1 MGAAIMDEKNA
12 ISGIPNQNPTIWM
25 QNVAIAFLAF
35 QAAGQILAS
44 KWLGYP
50 EIPTV
55 ALTALMC
62 DLLLDDKLFQCPFGA
77 NPKRNRKAGFIIV
90 LTVGSMVAGW
100 IAKERGL
107 ACGLW
112 LAMAMKG
119 ALTASFLFWK
129 EKKPFAEEAALK

>member
-1 MGAAIMDEKNA
+1 MGAAIMAEQHA
-12 ISGIPNQNPTIWM
+12 ISGIPNQNPTIWL

-55 ALTALMC
+55 ALTALTC
-62 DLLLDDKLFQCPFGA
+62 DLLLDNKLFQWPLGA
-77 NPKRNRKAGFIIV
+77 NPKRNRKLGFIIV
-90 LTVGSMVAGW
+90 LALGSMVAGG

-112 LAMAMKG
+112 LAMAIKG
-119 ALTASFLFWK
+119 ALTVSFLFWK
-129 EKKPFAEEAALK
+129 EKPSVKEAALT